1 MHIDI
6 LASPG
11 GSVDSGTFDDGKFR
25 AHIYRAVQR
34 VDVALFDVHVM
45 RKRTGT
51 SVLFD
56 KG

>member
-1 MHIDI
+1 VHIDI